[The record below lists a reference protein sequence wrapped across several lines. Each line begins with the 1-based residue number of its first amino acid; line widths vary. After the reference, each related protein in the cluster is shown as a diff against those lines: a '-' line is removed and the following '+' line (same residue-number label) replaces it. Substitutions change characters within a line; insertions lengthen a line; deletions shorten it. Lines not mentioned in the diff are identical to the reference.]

1 MADNFLEKQYADY
14 QARKSAM
21 QSGAQRK
28 SRQAMWQVSE
38 IIMSST
44 DDEAMRQ
51 FYIELFGGEYHER
64 GVQFDNGLIM
74 RFESQV
80 DTKQNIT
87 IRMASRYQYE
97 QLLHRLTQRGIPHDN
112 GTILDPSGN
121 KIVIVV

>member
-44 DDEAMRQ
+44 DDEVMRQ

-64 GVQFDNGLIM
+64 GVQFDNGLII
-74 RFESQV
+74 RFESSPYM
-80 DTKQNIT
+80 KQIIN

-97 QLLHRLTQRGIPHDN
+97 QFLHRLTQRGIPHDN

>member
-1 MADNFLEKQYADY
+1 MADNYLEKQYADY

-44 DDEAMRQ
+44 DDEAMHQ

-64 GVQFDNGLIM
+64 GVQFDNGLIL

>member
-38 IIMSST
+38 IVMPST

-64 GVQFDNGLIM
+64 GVQFDNGLIL

>member
-38 IIMSST
+38 IIMSSI

-64 GVQFDNGLIM
+64 GVQFDNGLTM

>member
-112 GTILDPSGN
+112 GTILDPSSN

>member
-28 SRQAMWQVSE
+28 LRQAMWQVSE

-64 GVQFDNGLIM
+64 GLQFDNGLIM

>member
-21 QSGAQRK
+21 QSGTQRK

-44 DDEAMRQ
+44 DDEVMRQ

-64 GVQFDNGLIM
+64 GVQFDNGLII
-74 RFESQV
+74 RFESSPYM
-80 DTKQNIT
+80 KQIIN

-97 QLLHRLTQRGIPHDN
+97 QFLHRLTQRGIPHDN

-121 KIVIVV
+121 KIAIVV

>member
-14 QARKSAM
+14 QSRKSAM
-21 QSGAQRK
+21 KSGPQRK
-28 SRQAMWQVSE
+28 AHQALWHVAE

-64 GVQFDNGLIM
+64 GVQFDNGLII
-74 RFESQV
+74 RFESSPYM
-80 DTKQNIT
+80 KQIIN

-97 QLLHRLTQRGIPHDN
+97 QFLHRLTQRGIPHDN

>member
-1 MADNFLEKQYADY
+1 MADNYLEKQYADY

-44 DDEAMRQ
+44 DDEVMRQ

-64 GVQFDNGLIM
+64 GVQFDNGLII
-74 RFESQV
+74 RFESSPYM
-80 DTKQNIT
+80 KQIIN

-97 QLLHRLTQRGIPHDN
+97 QFLHRLTQRGIPHDN

-121 KIVIVV
+121 KIAIVV

>member
-38 IIMSST
+38 IIMPST

-64 GVQFDNGLIM
+64 GVQFDNGLIL

>member
-1 MADNFLEKQYADY
+1 MADNYLEKQYADY

-21 QSGAQRK
+21 QTGAQRK

-38 IIMSST
+38 IIMPST

-97 QLLHRLTQRGIPHDN
+97 QLLHRLIQRGIPHDN

>member
-51 FYIELFGGEYHER
+51 FYMELFGGEYHER
-64 GVQFDNGLIM
+64 GVQFDNGLIL